1 MSLLADL
8 GRSNEDNGTKHTWVR
23 VLPVC
28 NLCGYWLVVREV
40 VVQDDTNHHELA
52 TPQHMHDA
60 SYVDTGN
67 VDAMLIV
74 GCGMSGAYVG

>member
-1 MSLLADL
+1 MCTPYHSPTRCTTCVSLLADL

-28 NLCGYWLVVREV
+28 NLCGYWLVVRLGV
-40 VVQDDTNHHELA
+40 MYDDEDIHELA

-60 SYVDTGN
+60 SYVDK
-67 VDAMLIV
+67 D
-74 GCGMSGAYVG
+74 